1 MTESFVVSEKELG
14 LRLDKLL
21 TDRFP
26 SHSRTYFQELIENE
40 KVLING
46 LFVKK
51 RYPLAE
57 GDEVSVAFQELER
70 LSVEP
75 EAIELDIL
83 FEDDAMIVI
92 NKPAGMVVH
101 PAPGSY
107 SGTFANALMH
117 HCSLNIEDF
126 EELRPGIV
134 HRLDKDTSGIL
145 VGAKTR
151 LAHQKLASQFASR
164 TVEKHYLA
172 ICMNA
177 PKEGRFSAPIK
188 RHHLKRKEMTI
199 DPEGKEAISEFTL
212 LAKKENLSLVEAK
225 LITGRTHQIRVHL
238 KAMNCPIL
246 GDLTYGI
253 ENSYAKRQMLHAHK
267 LQLTHPL
274 HGNLMNL
281 IAPPPPDMQNF
292 IDLIHEA

>member
-1 MTESFVVSEKELG
+1 MTKSFVVSQEELG
-14 LRLDKLL
+14 ERLDKLL
-21 TDRFP
+21 TNRFP
-26 SHSRTYFQELIENE
+26 SYSRTYFQELIEKE
-40 KVLING
+40 MVLING
-46 LFVKK
+46 LSVKK
-51 RYPLAE
+51 RYASAE
-57 GDEVSVAFQELER
+57 DDEISVAFQSLEG

-117 HCSLNIEDF
+117 HCSLNLEDF

-134 HRLDKDTSGIL
+134 HRLDKDTSGVL

-151 LAHQKLASQFASR
+151 PAHQKLASQFASR

-172 ICMNA
+172 ICMNS

-199 DPEGKEAISEFTL
+199 DPEGKEAITEFKI

-238 KAMNCPIL
+238 KSMNCPIL
-246 GDLTYGI
+246 GDQTYGI
-253 ENSYAKRQMLHAHK
+253 ENSKTKRQLLHAHK
-267 LQLTHPL
+267 LQLSHPI
-274 HGNLMNL
+274 HGNLINL